1 MRTAPNIV
9 IKRNKLGT
17 NYSNI
22 RLPKNGEIVDI
33 ENNVFQV
40 YDMKVSK
47 NGLMHQAEFV
57 LDTMDGTTTIEMK
70 ISSTKPFR
78 EK

>member
-9 IKRNKLGT
+9 IKRNRLGT

-40 YDMKVSK
+40 YKSEVSSK
-47 NGLMHQAEFV
+47 GSKHQAEIV
-57 LDTMDGTTTIEMK
+57 LDTMDGSTTIEIK
-70 ISSTKPFR
+70 VISQKPFR